1 MEQHAPHNV
10 QMMTNETIRFYP
22 HDYIFRYTVIPLIPR
37 WIRPNHVTV
46 FRMIATPLVLAL
58 LYFENYRWGVP
69 IFLIVACTDAIDGSL
84 ARLRKQITVWGTFYD
99 PVADKILM
107 GSVFILIVLKHINLW
122 FGLLLIGVEC
132 TIALGGVYRRVKGL
146 PIVAA
151 NIYGK
156 TKMVLQVI
164 GVGFLLFSLWH
175 GIDLFIP
182 FSIGTFSLALVFAL
196 ISLWTYGI

>member
-1 MEQHAPHNV
+1 MEQLPPHNV

-22 HDYIFRYTVIPLIPR
+22 HDYILRYTIIPLIPR
-37 WIRPNHVTV
+37 LIRPNHITV

-58 LYFENYRWGVP
+58 LYLENYRWGVP
-69 IFLIVACTDAIDGSL
+69 IFLIVAFTDAIDGSL

-122 FGLLLIGVEC
+122 FGLLLIGVELAV
-132 TIALGGVYRRVKGL
+132 ALGGVYRRVKGL

-151 NIYGK
+151 NVYGK